1 MAERERYTL
10 LPLRGTA
17 SARTKFA
24 PFSGKSLRAA
34 EAPRLIIED
43 LDQDERDR
51 WDRCQTISTT
61 ICAPQFGEKADQ
73 PRRIDPSG
81 P

>member
-1 MAERERYTL
+1 MAQHERYAL
-10 LPLRGTA
+10 LPLRDTGIA
-17 SARTKFA
+17 ADKFA

-34 EAPRLIIED
+34 EAPWLIIEN

-51 WDRCQTISTT
+51 WDRGQTISTT